1 MNEWLNEDIFHGGYK
16 GMIPNDTAWTPSQK
30 TKQLESELHIL
41 QDKCCP
47 LHLPFGH
54 ELGQIQNEQFC
65 FPAYLYDWEFFF
77 SSIKKTDHSIH
88 YYSNISDQRKNRQ
101 SPLIESYL
109 VFGFQILNMESNGI
123 CFLADF
129 DQRWWLKLLV
139 RV

>member
-1 MNEWLNEDIFHGGYK
+1 MTRPEHHHKKQNNWKVNYIFYRTNAVPYTCHLAMNLAKYK
-16 GMIPNDTAWTPSQK
+16 MNNFVF
-30 TKQLESELHIL
+30 QLT
-41 QDKCCP
+41 
-47 LHLPFGH
+47 FTTG
-54 ELGQIQNEQFC
+54 N
-65 FPAYLYDWEFFF
+65 FFF

-129 DQRWWLKLLV
+129 DQRW
-139 RV
+139 